1 MTSPWV
7 ADDVA
12 PIYKTLAKQRI
23 ETFGASVVA
32 AQNKIVFEA
41 LGRWL
46 GVEPEIE
53 AIAPHKHRLRSYRVG
68 DCTHYHVDDQI
79 VVSVWDGSLKPIT
92 RERADLAYVDEWT
105 FNYKDYSQ

>member
-1 MTSPWV
+1 MTWSIGDATPLARQV
-7 ADDVA
+7 A
-12 PIYKTLAKQRI
+12 QERI

-46 GVEPEIE
+46 GVEPEID

-68 DCTHYHVDDQI
+68 DCTHYHVDSQI
-79 VVSVWDGSLKPIT
+79 VVSVWDGSLTPVT
-92 RERADLAYVDEWT
+92 RERADAAYVDEWT

>member
-1 MTSPWV
+1 MSWSV
-7 ADDVA
+7 GDVA
-12 PIYKTLAKQRI
+12 PIHKTLAKQRI
-23 ETFGASVVA
+23 ETFSAQVVF

-46 GVEPEIE
+46 GVAPEID

-68 DCTHYHVDDQI
+68 DCTHYHVDSQI
-79 VVSVWDGSLKPIT
+79 VVSVWDGSLKQLT
-92 RERADLAYVDEWT
+92 RERADVAYVDEWT